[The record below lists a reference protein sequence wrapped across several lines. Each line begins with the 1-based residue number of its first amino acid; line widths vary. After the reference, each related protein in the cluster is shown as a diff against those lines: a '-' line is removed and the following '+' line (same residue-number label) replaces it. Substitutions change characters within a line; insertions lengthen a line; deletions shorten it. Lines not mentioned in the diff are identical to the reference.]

1 MQFYNLFQSHPE
13 VPMNQIPLIFQQI
26 RVAYDNKEL
35 SPFIK
40 NCHFGKVFYDMPNI
54 YFTIFL
60 IASSFVSKF
69 EFTKRLL
76 IRNNVQNYLTS
87 KSLIK

>member
-1 MQFYNLFQSHPE
+1 MQFYNLFKSHPE
-13 VPMNQIPLIFQQI
+13 VQMNQIHLSFQKLGI
-26 RVAYDNKEL
+26 AYDNQEL
-35 SPFIK
+35 SPFFK
-40 NCHFGKVFYDMPNI
+40 NCNFGRIFNDMHNI
-54 YFTIFL
+54 YLTIFL